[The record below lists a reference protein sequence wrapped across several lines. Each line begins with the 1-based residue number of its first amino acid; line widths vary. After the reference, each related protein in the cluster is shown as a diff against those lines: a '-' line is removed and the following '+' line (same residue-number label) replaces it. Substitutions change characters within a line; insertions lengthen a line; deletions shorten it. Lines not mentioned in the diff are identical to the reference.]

1 MKKIAIIGGGPAGLS
16 SAIHL
21 AKSKEDFIIHLFE
34 KGEIGENIICAE
46 GFFDFF
52 NQIDIELPEKMRIKK
67 FILSYKEKIEV
78 NLPSQSNFLT
88 FSRKIWQKDL
98 AQLAIS
104 LGVQIFEKTKIKKT
118 DISKFSSDYDY
129 ILDCSGF
136 YGLTHSFFPKKEV
149 SKYRNGLVPA
159 VQYQIEGDFTK
170 FNETL
175 YAKVFDNPPG
185 YLWIFPKKEK
195 NQVIKANVGLG
206 ILVKD
211 NQKRNLKNFLEK
223 IIEQELSD
231 FKYKLMR
238 YSASPIPTKRLKNFK
253 QENILLLG
261 DALGLCSPLHG
272 GGIDS
277 AYLSGYYVAKS
288 IINKDFSHYEK
299 FLKEIDK
306 RFFKERFILK
316 LWKTFGSEW
325 VLKRLSN
332 KGLFAKDLK
341 IHPFTG
347 KWLSKAIFRMFF
359 K

>member
-1 MKKIAIIGGGPAGLS
+1 MKKIAIIGAGPAGLS

-21 AKSKEDFIIHLFE
+21 AKSKQNFIIHLFE

-52 NQIDIELPEKMRIKK
+52 DEIDVELPEKMRIKK
-67 FILSYKEKIEV
+67 IILSHKEKIEV
-78 NLPSQSNFLT
+78 HLPSQSNFLT
-88 FSRKIWQKDL
+88 FSRRIWQKSL
-98 AQLAIS
+98 TQYATS
-104 LGVQIFEKTKIKKT
+104 LGVQIFEKTEIKKS
-118 DISKFSSDYDY
+118 DISKMLSDYNY

-136 YGLTHSFFPKKEV
+136 YGLSHTFFPKKEV
-149 SKYRNGLVPA
+149 SRYRKGLVPA
-159 VQYQIEGDFTK
+159 IQYQIEGDFTN
-170 FNETL
+170 FNETI

-185 YLWIFPKKEK
+185 YFWIFPRKEK

-211 NQKRNLKNFLEK
+211 NQKRNLKDFLEK
-223 IIEQELSD
+223 IIKEELPN
-231 FKYKLMR
+231 YKIIR
-238 YSASPIPTKRLKNFK
+238 YSASPIPTKRLKTFK
-253 QENILLLG
+253 QENIILLG

-288 IINKDFSHYEK
+288 IINKDFSHYKK
-299 FLKEIDK
+299 FLKEVDK

-347 KWLSKAIFRMFF
+347 KWLSKAIWRMFF